1 MMYAGMRSKL
11 VQLFTVIL
19 MGALFGSADAQ
30 TRVLMLGT
38 GTPNADPERSGPAV
52 AILVNDRVYLVDS
65 GPGVVR
71 RAMAAEQKGIP
82 GIGITKL
89 THVFLTHL
97 HSDHTV
103 GLPDLLYTP
112 WVKERTEPLHV
123 FGPSGTKRMMRHI
136 AEAWKEDVHLRTHS
150 LEPTNKT
157 GYRAVATDVREGI
170 VYRDNNVTVS
180 AFRVPH
186 SAWKESYGYIF
197 QTADRRIVISGDC
210 TPSEA
215 IVRACNGCDVLV
227 HDVYSAGKFP
237 TRPPEWQKY
246 HAQAH
251 TSTTELA
258 KIAAQA
264 KPKLLLLYHQ
274 LYWGASDEDLVKEV
288 KRGHSGQVQSARDL
302 EVY

>member
-1 MMYAGMRSKL
+1 M
-11 VQLFTVIL
+11 IL
-19 MGALFGSADAQ
+19 RGWSLSILLSIASFAQ

-71 RAMAAEQKGIP
+71 RAMAAEQKGVT
-82 GIGITKL
+82 GIAITKL

-112 WVKERTEPLHV
+112 WVKERAEPLTV
-123 FGPSGTKRMMRHI
+123 FGPSGTKRMLRHI
-136 AEAWKEDVHLRTHS
+136 AAAWKEDIHLRTHS

-157 GYRAVATDVREGI
+157 GHRVIATDIREGE
-170 VYRDNNVTVS
+170 VYRDQNVTVT

-186 SAWKESYGYIF
+186 SAWKEAYGYVF
-197 QTADRRIVISGDC
+197 QTADRKIVISGDC
-210 TPSEA
+210 TPNEA

-227 HDVYSAGKFP
+227 HEVYSADRFP
-237 TRPPEWQKY
+237 TRPPEWQRY

-258 KIAAQA
+258 KVAAKA

-274 LYWGASDEDLVKEV
+274 LYWGATDDDLVTEV
-288 KRGHSGQVQSARDL
+288 KRTYAGNVQSALDL

>member
-1 MMYAGMRSKL
+1 MSNVTRTSVLRTRFLLLFML
-11 VQLFTVIL
+11 V
-19 MGALFGSADAQ
+19 AASSAQ

-65 GPGVVR
+65 GPGIVR

-82 GIGITKL
+82 GIGITRL

-103 GLPDLLYTP
+103 GLPDLLLTP
-112 WVKERTEPLHV
+112 WVKERAEPLQV
-123 FGPSGTKRMMRHI
+123 FGPSGTKRMLGHI
-136 AEAWKEDVHLRTHS
+136 AEAWKEDIHLRTHS
-150 LEPTNKT
+150 AEPTNHT
-157 GYRAVATDVREGI
+157 GFKAIATDIRAGV
-170 VYRDNNVTVS
+170 VYQDKYVTVT

-197 QTADRRIVISGDC
+197 LTADRKIVISGDC
-210 TPSEA
+210 TPNEA
-215 IVRACNGCDVLV
+215 IVQACSGCDVLV
-227 HDVYSAGKFP
+227 HEVYSAEKFP

-251 TSTTELA
+251 TSTVELA
-258 KIAAQA
+258 EIASQA

-274 LYWGASDEDLVKEV
+274 LYWGTTDDGLVAEV
-288 KRGHSGQVQSARDL
+288 KRTYTGEVKSARDL
-302 EVY
+302 EIY